1 MQTYFIFRLRDNE
14 VIQAKSLELHILFCF
29 VLFCF
34 FAGSTA
40 IAGSRMGL
48 CPHIHQ
54 GRREYPIGVI
64 LHQSGIHLII
74 LSAQS

>member
-34 FAGSTA
+34 VFLQALLLLLVLGWVFV
-40 IAGSRMGL
+40 
-48 CPHIHQ
+48 
-54 GRREYPIGVI
+54 PIYIKADVSI
-64 LHQSGIHLII
+64 L
-74 LSAQS
+74 